1 MVSSAT
7 WEASTLPHSP
17 LGIYIYIYISLCKFM
32 HTHVYIYRFIL
43 LMEKSAILFN
53 VHLDGSAVLGAGP
66 S

>member
-1 MVSSAT
+1 
-7 WEASTLPHSP
+7 
-17 LGIYIYIYISLCKFM
+17 M

-66 S
+66 SDDTHILCGPSSSPSQTWS